1 MSSTVIQLVIG
12 AAVSLPITSTG
23 WLEMPIAL
31 TIGQP
36 VALNC
41 TGAGPPDAVEGWQNP
56 NWNNTTP
63 ATGTLAGGVYT
74 PLAAGTDTIA
84 CTLTSGA
91 VIYQGLGAV
100 TVNAQP

>member
-1 MSSTVIQLVIG
+1 MSSAVLQIVIG

-23 WLEMPIAL
+23 GLETPIAL
-31 TIGQP
+31 TVGQP

-41 TGAGPPDAVEGWQNP
+41 TGAGAPDAVEGWQNP
-56 NWNNTTP
+56 NWNHTTQT
-63 ATGTLAGGVYT
+63 TGTLAGGLYT

-91 VIYQGLGAV
+91 VIYQGLEAV
-100 TVNAQP
+100 TVYPP